1 MREDALKLSNN
12 KVPEDVMSVADIKR
26 AKSALAKA
34 GEKFHLLDGSRLKA
48 IEKQETEAK
57 LELKRFERSIKGRE
71 EDAERIGKLFNAR
84 LGR

>member
-1 MREDALKLSNN
+1 
-12 KVPEDVMSVADIKR
+12 MSFADIER
-26 AKSALAKA
+26 AKLALEKA
-34 GEKFHLLDGSRLKA
+34 GEKYRSHDGSRLKA